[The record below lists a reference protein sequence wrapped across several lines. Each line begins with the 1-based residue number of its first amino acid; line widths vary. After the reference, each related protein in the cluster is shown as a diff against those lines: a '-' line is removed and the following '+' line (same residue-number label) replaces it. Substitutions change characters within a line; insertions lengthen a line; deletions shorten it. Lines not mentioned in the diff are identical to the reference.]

1 MATTRGAP
9 CLFTHLFIFL
19 SCHHAK
25 SNTDFMFQCA
35 CFHSVFCVGSVHL
48 SSLHRIIICSPKLC
62 PSRTL
67 ESICLTLICILFIHT
82 CFSLTSIINIVSLPD
97 NIPRSDVTEQSYNR
111 SRSAFR
117 GLDGLILRP
126 TCLSKPTI
134 SCRCTRKKITNANQG
149 QSCTQGQISI
159 LASPSIEKL
168 YTINKHTYTYST
180 TPNQTLL

>member
-1 MATTRGAP
+1 MATTCGAP
-9 CLFTHLFIFL
+9 YLFIHLFIFPF
-19 SCHHAK
+19 CRHAK

-82 CFSLTSIINIVSLPD
+82 CFSLISIINIVYLVPD
-97 NIPRSDVTEQSYNR
+97 NIPPSDVTEQSYNR

-117 GLDGLILRP
+117 RLDGLILRP
-126 TCLSKPTI
+126 TCI
-134 SCRCTRKKITNANQG
+134 C
-149 QSCTQGQISI
+149 
-159 LASPSIEKL
+159 
-168 YTINKHTYTYST
+168 
-180 TPNQTLL
+180 